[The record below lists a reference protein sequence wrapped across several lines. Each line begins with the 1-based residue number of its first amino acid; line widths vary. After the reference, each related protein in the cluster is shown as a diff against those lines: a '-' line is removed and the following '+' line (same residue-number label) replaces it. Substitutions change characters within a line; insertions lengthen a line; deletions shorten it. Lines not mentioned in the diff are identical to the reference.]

1 MGRPNDTIRRVR
13 EVEWEKSRTEAATFL
28 VEQSIE
34 AGEPL
39 YLVARTIATWEDGKT
54 AWPRAKY
61 RRLLHR
67 VTGRTA
73 TELGFTQPTYRGRSL
88 SPGTE
93 TTKGSDEDVH
103 RRSLLLG
110 LGAAVLTTTV
120 PQGTGAGPVPGAGPA
135 LGRDHVQALRQAE
148 QALYEQDRDR
158 GSSDLAGQATAILD
172 TAQTW
177 LTEGR
182 YDDGLGRELHTATGM
197 LSVAA
202 GWLALDAGRTKDAR
216 SRYTEALASARHAD
230 DPGLEAHAFACLSL
244 LAHTTGRPREAV
256 GTAQVAQRAA
266 AGLGSPRWL
275 ALLAM
280 REARGWALQG
290 DRALTEQALV
300 RAYDLYAKGP
310 READPGWLEFFVPAE
325 VAGLESLCRADL
337 GQFDRAC
344 AGAEQTLMLFA
355 GGHARNAALYTAD
368 IALHQAHRER
378 PDLDAAVDAGHRT
391 LAYLKDVRSERLT
404 AAVHGIATA
413 LQPHRT
419 VPCVAEYLDAY
430 RTAVAA

>member
-1 MGRPNDTIRRVR
+1 MR
-13 EVEWEKSRTEAATFL
+13 EVEWELSRVDAAAFL
-28 VEQSIE
+28 VKQSIE
-34 AGEPL
+34 AGEPVF
-39 YLVARTIATWEDGKT
+39 LVPRTIANWEDGKSK
-54 AWPRAKY
+54 WPLAKY

-67 VTGRTA
+67 VTGRSA
-73 TELGFTQPTYRGRSL
+73 IELGFTEPGYRGRSAP
-88 SPGTE
+88 PGTAE
-93 TTKGSDEDVH
+93 TTKGDDEDMH
-103 RRSLLLG
+103 RRSLILG
-110 LGAAVLTTTV
+110 LGAAVLTTAA
-120 PQGTGAGPVPGAGPA
+120 PSGASAAPLSGAGPA
-135 LGRDHVQALRQAE
+135 LGRDHLQALREAE
-148 QALYEQDRDR
+148 QALYEMDRDR
-158 GSSDLAGQATAILD
+158 GSADLAEQAATALS

-177 LTEGR
+177 LAHGR
-182 YDDGLGRELHTATGM
+182 YNEGLGRELHTATGM

-216 SRYTEALASARHAD
+216 SLYTEALASARHAD

-244 LAHTTGRPREAV
+244 LAHATGRPREAV

-290 DRALTEQALV
+290 ERPLTEQALV

-310 READPGWLEFFVPAE
+310 READPDWLEFFVPAE
-325 VAGLESLCRADL
+325 LAGLESLCRADL

-344 AGAEQTLMLFA
+344 AGAEQAVMLFS

-368 IALHQAHRER
+368 IALHQARRER

-391 LAYLKDVRSERLT
+391 LAYLKDVHSERL
-404 AAVHGIATA
+404 ARAVHNIATS
-413 LQPHRT
+413 LGPHRK
-419 VPCVAEYLDAY
+419 VPRVAEYLDAH
-430 RTAVAA
+430 RAAVAA

>member
-1 MGRPNDTIRRVR
+1 MR
-13 EVEWEKSRTEAATFL
+13 EVEWELSRVDAATFL
-28 VEQSIE
+28 VKESIE
-34 AGEPL
+34 AGEPVCL
-39 YLVARTIATWEDGKT
+39 ASRTIANWEDGKST
-54 AWPRAKY
+54 WPRAVY

-67 VTGRTA
+67 VTGRSA
-73 TELGFTQPTYRGRSL
+73 VELGFTEPGYRGRSAPL
-88 SPGTE
+88 GATE
-93 TTKGSDEDVH
+93 TTKGGDEVH
-103 RRSLLLG
+103 RRSLILG
-110 LGAAVLTTTV
+110 LGAAVLTTAV
-120 PQGTGAGPVPGAGPA
+120 PGGAGAAPVPGAGPA
-135 LGRDHVQALRQAE
+135 LGRDHVQALREAE
-148 QALYEQDRDR
+148 QALYAQDRDR
-158 GSSDLAGQATAILD
+158 GSADLAEQAATALT

-177 LTEGR
+177 LAHGR
-182 YDDGLGRELHTATGM
+182 YTEGLGRDLHTATGM

-216 SRYTEALASARHAD
+216 SLYTEALASARHAD

-244 LAHTTGRPREAV
+244 LAHATGRPREAV

-290 DRALTEQALV
+290 DRPLTEQALV

-310 READPGWLEFFVPAE
+310 QEADPDWLGFFVPGE
-325 VAGLESLCRADL
+325 LAGLESLCRADL

-344 AGAEQTLMLFA
+344 SGTEQAVMLFS

-368 IALHQAHRER
+368 IALHQARRER

-391 LAYLKDVRSERLT
+391 LAYLNDVHSERL
-404 AAVHGIATA
+404 ALAVHNIATS
-413 LQPHRT
+413 LGPHRK
-419 VPCVAEYLDAY
+419 VPQVAEYLDAH
-430 RTAVAA
+430 RAAVAA